1 MTAGLLGRL
10 HVRLSWAGSSRR
22 VAVAVLAGIVAMV
35 LWELYKLVGP
45 QGGGHLFGAS
55 VLPRAEDR
63 SMPHVWDVAS
73 RMLAPESSAD
83 GSPSVALA
91 LLEACWFTL
100 RVSGQGW
107 FAGVVAGFGLAVLMQ
122 RFRLAESAVLPWVVL
137 SQTVPL
143 IAFAPLVVGWGGKIH
158 FGAFA
163 WDRPMSV
170 ALIASYLAFF
180 PVAVGA
186 LRGLQSPEQAHVEL
200 FRAQAASWWGTFR
213 SLRLPASVPYVIP
226 ALRLGAASAVVGAI
240 VAEVSTG
247 TDGGIGRLIIA
258 YAQAAS
264 GDPAKPWA
272 AIVGAAVLGLVAS
285 GLVSLLSLG
294 LGRYRHLE
302 VS

>member
-1 MTAGLLGRL
+1 MTAGFAR
-10 HVRLSWAGSSRR
+10 VQWTRPIRR
-22 VAVAVLAGIVAMV
+22 VAVGVLAGLLVLA

-45 QGGGHLFGAS
+45 QDGGHLFGAS

-63 SMPHVWDVAS
+63 SMPHVWDVVT
-73 RMLAPESSAD
+73 RILAPESSASD
-83 GSPSVALA
+83 SPSVLVAMLQ
-91 LLEACWFTL
+91 ACWFTL
-100 RVSGQGW
+100 RVSGEGW
-107 FAGVVAGFGLAVLMQ
+107 LAGVFGGFALAMVMQ
-122 RFRLAESAVLPWVVL
+122 RFRIAEAAVLPWVVL

-143 IAFAPLVVGWGGKIH
+143 IALAPLVVGWGGKIH
-158 FGAFA
+158 VGTLV
-163 WDRPMSV
+163 WDSSMSV

-186 LRGLQSPEQAHVEL
+186 LRGLQSPDHAHVEL
-200 FRAQAASWWGTFR
+200 FRAQAASWWRTFR
-213 SLRLPASVPYVIP
+213 SLRLPASVPYVLP

-247 TDGGIGRLIIA
+247 TKGGVGRLIIA

-272 AIVGAAVLGLVAS
+272 AILGAAILGLFAS
-285 GLVSLLSLG
+285 GLVSLLALG
-294 LGRYRHLE
+294 LGRYRLSE